1 MNITGS
7 MIRRSVVR
15 GAGSRLADAA
25 TTIRHEVAGQ
35 RSRTGRARRLAV
47 CALAALVAGAPG
59 RPPRAHAD
67 PVVLT
72 VTVNQAIS
80 PSRMVLD
87 GRTGH
92 LFVAT
97 ADNSRPF
104 SPSWV
109 TMIDL
114 HSGKVLRHTVVGFGL
129 PLLAFDPQL
138 DRVYAT
144 GIVQLPATG
153 RPSYPRTV
161 PPTVELLVALDG
173 ATGSIVGRAVLGSQS
188 NAPGVDIRLGYLFV
202 SGGGGRRCTTMT
214 NCSTV
219 ASPVTMLDARTLK
232 VLAVTPVGDSPQDTL
247 VDERNGRVYVST
259 IDGVD
264 VLDARTDRRLVHIP
278 LQAQVLAV
286 DEAANRVFLA
296 DSSRDLLLLD
306 GRTSQVLSIL
316 PTPRLLGLG
325 SPGTTLAVDS
335 RMGYLY
341 YAAYPAGGG
350 RSASS
355 VAMRLYEADGTTG
368 RVVRSCPIG
377 AHPSAVA
384 VARSGLVIVTD
395 YGTNTAT
402 VIGMAGCVVIRSVRV
417 APTPLGIAIGMDG
430 TTGVMAIE
438 SNTPP
443 GPASSSG
450 NAALPTSTTVT
461 IASL

>member
-25 TTIRHEVAGQ
+25 TTIEHAAAEQ
-35 RSRTGRARRLAV
+35 RSRIGRLRRLAA

-59 RPPRAHAD
+59 SLPPAHAD

-72 VTVNQAIS
+72 VTVNQATG

-87 GRTGH
+87 ERTGH

-97 ADNSRPF
+97 AGSIQQ
-104 SPSWV
+104 SWV
-109 TMIDL
+109 TTIDL
-114 HSGKVLRHTVVGFGL
+114 RSGSVLRHTVVGSGL

-138 DRVYAT
+138 DRVYAS
-144 GIVQLPATG
+144 GLVEIHPFA
-153 RPSYPRTV
+153 RV
-161 PPTVELLVALDG
+161 PPPPVAVLMALDG
-173 ATGSIVGRAVLGSQS
+173 TTGRIVGRAVLSSQG
-188 NAPGVDIRLGYLFV
+188 NATGVDIRLGHLFV

-219 ASPVTMLDARTLK
+219 ASTVTMLDARTLK
-232 VLAVTPVGDSPQDTL
+232 VLAVTPVGNSPQDTL

-259 IDGVD
+259 IDGIE

-286 DEAANRVFLA
+286 DEAANRVFLV
-296 DSSRDLLLLD
+296 DNNGELLLLD

-316 PTPRLLGLG
+316 PTSRLLGLG
-325 SPGTTLAVDS
+325 SPDSTMAVDP
-335 RMGYLY
+335 RTGHVY
-341 YAAYPAGGG
+341 YATHPAGGR
-350 RSASS
+350 RSGSS
-355 VAMRLYEADGTTG
+355 AAVRLYEADGTTG
-368 RVVRSCPIG
+368 RIVRSCPIG

-384 VARSGLVIVTD
+384 VARSGMAVVAD

-402 VIGMAGCVVIRSVRV
+402 EIGMAGCVVVRRVQV
-417 APTPLGIAIGMDG
+417 ASTPLGIAIGADG
-430 TTGVMAIE
+430 ATGVMVIG
-438 SNTPP
+438 SNTPR
-443 GPASSSG
+443 GPVTTSG
-450 NAALPTSTTVT
+450 NAAPPTSTTVT
-461 IASL
+461 IAAL